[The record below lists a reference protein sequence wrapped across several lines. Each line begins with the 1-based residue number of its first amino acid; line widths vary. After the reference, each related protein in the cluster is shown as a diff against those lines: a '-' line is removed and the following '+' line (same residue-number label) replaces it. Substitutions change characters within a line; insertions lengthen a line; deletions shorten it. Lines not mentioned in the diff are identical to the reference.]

1 MRMLFE
7 PDDEEFEAAAE
18 VLASRAEEWAR
29 EYDGPADAFVVQS
42 ALDYRHNGTV
52 DGRLGLWRAA
62 HAEGLLLDW
71 LPRTLTV
78 LPGQPVPDGPGSLL
92 ALLRYLD
99 AVGLAD
105 PRGDGLRALERAV
118 SRAAGEFGARMAD
131 RTRWGPAKF
140 WTVTAA
146 EQGVDIM
153 DQAAMTRFAERAR
166 CGEVPYDRDV
176 LDAIMTRRM
185 TAGSAQ
191 VERAEPQLPVILPEK
206 DVLREQ
212 AAAVPL
218 IGQLAGLAGWAGWA
232 GWAGS
237 EGRDLTKAGRLRLA
251 DARDLVRTLA
261 TGDQT
266 EQARTSAELPRLNL
280 LFAWAKQARLIR
292 VAKGRVYA
300 VAKARPVLA
309 DPLALWE
316 RAFEAF
322 FELRGPLLR
331 GPNEYD
337 VPSMLFDVYRE
348 VLPDVLNTLYS
359 LPYPMPWPRL
369 RNSVHLAYR
378 MSFHLGGA
386 PEREQ
391 RAWLL
396 DADHDLRHV
405 LDVLERFGAIT
416 REQGM
421 ADPVFLETALD
432 EALAG
437 PQPPTGMPAELAQ
450 LLGALPT
457 TPDPEA
463 AARAKEL
470 RAELTSEPVELIR
483 LTDLGTRSV
492 RQRLLAQGRSAPLVG
507 ELAHAPAAG
516 LLGVLAQE
524 YDPEHAEAELAAWTA
539 AHDSPEA
546 ARRLLLDAVRTT
558 PFRTRAAA
566 LLDTLTTALPGG
578 EKLLRS
584 LRGHPD
590 LAPTALSVLTQ
601 RGILD
606 HEDLTEAEAGLMVGE
621 SLLQLLDLGGEE
633 ALLETL
639 LAQGRAEAE
648 TAIGAAL
655 TSGHPDRAGL
665 DALRRLADGPLR
677 AKATQLGRRGAAR
690 TRHGRSTAKKRKR
703 RR

>member
-1 MRMLFE
+1 MLFE
-7 PDDEEFEAAAE
+7 PDEEEFEAAAD
-18 VLASRAEEWAR
+18 VLASRVEEWAR
-29 EYDGPADAFVVQS
+29 EHDEAADAFVVQS
-42 ALDYRHNGTV
+42 ALDYRHSGTV
-52 DGRLGLWRAA
+52 DGRLGLWQAA
-62 HAEGLLLDW
+62 HAEGFLLDW

-105 PRGDGLRALERAV
+105 PRGEGLTALERAV
-118 SRAAGEFGARMAD
+118 SSAAGGFGARMAD
-131 RTRWGPAKF
+131 RTRWGLAKF

-146 EQGVDIM
+146 ELGVDIM
-153 DQAAMTRFAERAR
+153 DQAAMAQFAERAR
-166 CGEVPYDRDV
+166 SGEVPYDRDA
-176 LDAIMTRRM
+176 LDAIMTRQM
-185 TAGSAQ
+185 TAGPAQ
-191 VERAEPQLPVILPEK
+191 VERAEPQLPVALPGE
-206 DVLREQ
+206 DALRER

-218 IGQLAGLAGWAGWA
+218 IGQLAGLAGWAG
-232 GWAGS
+232 S
-237 EGRDLTKAGRLRLA
+237 EGRDLTKTGRLRLA
-251 DARDLVRTLA
+251 DARDLVRALD
-261 TGDQT
+261 TGDQAD
-266 EQARTSAELPRLNL
+266 QVRTSAELPRLDL

-292 VAKGRVYA
+292 VVKGRVYA

-322 FELRGPLLR
+322 FELRGPLLG
-331 GPNEYD
+331 GPDGYGA
-337 VPSMLFDVYRE
+337 SMLFDVYQD

-369 RNSVHLAYR
+369 RDSVHLAYR
-378 MSFHLGGA
+378 MSFDLGGA
-386 PEREQ
+386 TERER

-405 LDVLERFGAIT
+405 LDVLQRLGAIT

-421 ADPVFLETALD
+421 ADPAFLETALD
-432 EALAG
+432 EPLAA
-437 PQPPTGMPAELAQ
+437 PRPPAGMPAELAQ
-450 LLGALPT
+450 LLGALPAA
-457 TPDPEA
+457 PDPEA
-463 AARAKEL
+463 TARASKL
-470 RAELTSEPVELIR
+470 RAELASNPVELIR

-507 ELAHAPAAG
+507 ELAHASAAE

-546 ARRLLLDAVRTT
+546 ARHLLLDAVRTT

-566 LLDTLTTALPGG
+566 LLDTLTTALPDGA
-578 EKLLRS
+578 ELLRS
-584 LRGHPD
+584 LRGDPE
-590 LAPTALSVLTQ
+590 LAPTALTVLTQ
-601 RGILD
+601 RGALD
-606 HEDLTEAEAGLMVGE
+606 HVDLTDTEAGLMVAE
-621 SLLQLLDLGGEE
+621 SLLQLLDLGGEQALLE
-633 ALLETL
+633 ALLS
-639 LAQGRAEAE
+639 QGRVEAE

-655 TSGHPDRAGL
+655 ASGHPDQAGL
-665 DALRRLADGPLR
+665 DTLRRIADGPLR

-690 TRHGRSTAKKRKR
+690 TRHGRSTAKRRSTAKKRKPR
-703 RR
+703 R

>member
-7 PDDEEFEAAAE
+7 PDAEEFEAAAE
-18 VLASRAEEWAR
+18 TLASRVEEWAR
-29 EYDGPADAFVVQS
+29 EHDEAADAFVVQS
-42 ALDYRHNGTV
+42 ALDYRHRGTV
-52 DGRLGLWRAA
+52 DGRLGLWRAP
-62 HAEGLLLDW
+62 HAEGFLLGW

-78 LPGQPVPDGPGSLL
+78 LPGQPVPAGPGSLL
-92 ALLRYLD
+92 ALLRYFD

-105 PRGDGLRALERAV
+105 PRGDGLTALERAV
-118 SRAAGEFGARMAD
+118 SCAAGEFGVRMAD

-140 WTVTAA
+140 WTVTAT

-166 CGEVPYDRDV
+166 RGEVPYDRDA
-176 LDAIMTRRM
+176 LDAIMTRQM
-185 TAGSAQ
+185 TAGPAQ
-191 VERAEPQLPVILPEK
+191 VERAEPQLPVALPEE
-206 DVLREQ
+206 DVMRER

-218 IGQLAGLAGWAGWA
+218 IGQLAGLAGWAG
-232 GWAGS
+232 S
-237 EGRDLTKAGRLRLA
+237 EGRDLTKTGRLRLA
-251 DARDLVRTLA
+251 DARDLVRTLD
-261 TGDQT
+261 TGDQAD
-266 EQARTSAELPRLNL
+266 QVRTSAELPRLNL

-292 VAKGRVYA
+292 VVKGRVHA

-316 RAFEAF
+316 RAVEAF
-322 FELRGPLLR
+322 FELRGPLLG
-331 GPNEYD
+331 GPDGYGAT
-337 VPSMLFDVYRE
+337 SMLFDVYQE

-369 RNSVHLAYR
+369 RDSVHLAYR
-378 MSFHLGGA
+378 MSFNFGGA
-386 PEREQ
+386 PERER

-405 LDVLERFGAIT
+405 LDVLQRLGAIT

-432 EALAG
+432 EPLAA
-437 PQPPTGMPAELAQ
+437 PRPPAGMPAELAQ
-450 LLGALPT
+450 LLGALPAA
-457 TPDPEA
+457 PDPEA
-463 AARAKEL
+463 TARAREL
-470 RAELTSEPVELIR
+470 RAELASNPVELIR

-492 RQRLLAQGRSAPLVG
+492 RRRLLAQGRSAPLVG

-546 ARRLLLDAVRTT
+546 ARHLLMDAVRTT

-566 LLDTLTTALPGG
+566 LLDTLTTALPDGA
-578 EKLLRS
+578 ELLSS
-584 LRGHPD
+584 LRGDPE

-601 RGILD
+601 RGALD
-606 HEDLTEAEAGLMVGE
+606 HEDLTDTEAGLMVAE
-621 SLLQLLDLGGEE
+621 SLLQLLDLGGEQ
-633 ALLETL
+633 ALLEAL
-639 LAQGRAEAE
+639 LAQGRVEAE

-655 TSGHPDRAGL
+655 VSGHPDQAGL
-665 DALRRLADGPLR
+665 EHLRRIADGPVR
-677 AKATQLGRRGAAR
+677 AKATQLGRLDAAR
-690 TRHGRSTAKKRKR
+690 ARRGHSTTKKRKR

>member
-7 PDDEEFEAAAE
+7 PDDEDFEAAAE
-18 VLASRAEEWAR
+18 MLASRVEEWAR
-29 EYDGPADAFVVQS
+29 EHDEVADGFVVQA
-42 ALDYRHNGTV
+42 ALDYRHNGTA

-62 HAEGLLLDW
+62 HVEEFLLDW

-99 AVGLAD
+99 AAGLVD
-105 PRGDGLRALERAV
+105 PRGDGLTALKRAV
-118 SRAAGEFGARMAD
+118 SCAAGEFGARMAD
-131 RTRWGPAKF
+131 RTRWGLAKF

-153 DQAAMTRFAERAR
+153 DEAAMARFAERAR
-166 CGEVPYDRDV
+166 IGEVPYDRDV
-176 LDAIMTRRM
+176 LDTIMTRRV

-191 VERAEPQLPVILPEK
+191 VERAEPQLPVTLAQE
-206 DVLREQ
+206 DVLRER

-218 IGQLAGLAGWAGWA
+218 IGQLAQLA

-237 EGRDLTKAGRLRLA
+237 EGRELTKAGRLRVA
-251 DARDLVRTLA
+251 DGQDLVRALD
-261 TGDQT
+261 TGDPV
-266 EQARTSAELPRLNL
+266 EQVRTSAELPRVNL

-322 FELRGPLLR
+322 FELRGPLLG
-331 GPNEYD
+331 GPNGYD
-337 VPSMLFDVYRE
+337 ATSMLFDVYQD

-369 RNSVHLAYR
+369 RDSVHLAYR
-378 MSFHLGGA
+378 MSFALGGA

-396 DADHDLRHV
+396 DADHDLRRV
-405 LDVLERFGAIT
+405 LDVLEYFGAIT

-421 ADPVFLETALD
+421 ADPVFLDTALD
-432 EALAG
+432 EPPTG
-437 PQPPTGMPAELAQ
+437 PQLPAGMPAELSQ
-450 LLGALPT
+450 LLGPLPT
-457 TPDPEA
+457 APDPGA
-463 AARAKEL
+463 TARGKEL
-470 RAELTSEPVELIR
+470 REELASGPVELIR

-507 ELAHAPAAG
+507 ELTHAPAAG

-524 YDPEHAEAELAAWTA
+524 YDPEHAEAELAAWTP

-546 ARRLLLDAVRTT
+546 ARRLLLDAIRTT

-566 LLDTLTTALPGG
+566 LLDTLTTALPDGM
-578 EKLLRS
+578 ELLRS
-584 LRGHPD
+584 LRGDPG
-590 LAPTALSVLTQ
+590 LAPTALTVLTQ
-601 RGILD
+601 RGALD
-606 HEDLTEAEAGLMVGE
+606 HEDLTDTEAALMVAE

-633 ALLETL
+633 GLLEAL

-655 TSGHPDRAGL
+655 TSSHPDQAGL
-665 DALRRLADGPLR
+665 DTLRRLAGGPLR
-677 AKATQLGRRGAAR
+677 AKATQLGRLNAAR
-690 TRHGRSTAKKRKR
+690 ARQGRSTAKKRKR
-703 RR
+703 RG